1 MDAEQIKKLLKEAMT
16 SILSQAM
23 KGAERE
29 RVMQALSSGDDETW
43 LGLSGWDSM
52 DQVNMLL
59 ILEEECNI
67 RYTEEEFATLE
78 TAADILALTQ
88 RKVNEDPAEAGAEEE
103 DDGFSY
109 F

>member
-1 MDAEQIKKLLKEAMT
+1 MDAQQIKAILKEAMA
-16 SILSQAM
+16 SILDQAL

-29 RVMQALSSGDDETW
+29 KVMQALSRDDDAW

-52 DQVNMLL
+52 DQVNILL
-59 ILEEECNI
+59 ILEEECGI

-103 DDGFSY
+103 DDGFGY

>member
-1 MDAEQIKKLLKEAMT
+1 MDAQQIKATLKEAMA
-16 SILSQAM
+16 SILDQAL

-29 RVMQALSSGDDETW
+29 KVMQALSKDDDAW

-52 DQVNMLL
+52 DQVNILL
-59 ILEEECNI
+59 ILEEECSI

-103 DDGFSY
+103 DDGFGY